1 MAIRRVT
8 GAVSPSELIFADANA
23 LGATYDGSG
32 TTIERG
38 ETFTLPAGGTTAVS
52 NGALRLEA
60 LKGDCTITN
69 NGNSTLTNA
78 SGVDG
83 TIVMRSGASDFPA
96 FVRNSSLGSMS
107 TPVREDFTGD
117 ITGATGTFDGT
128 IGSNATVP
136 ASVGSSMIL
145 VKAHTSTGLL
155 SSGTNF
161 QDLFNSTYQ
170 DYVVYVQCSSL
181 TNYGSQN
188 ISFSFINSSGTA
200 TYGSGYKYT
209 CYGNDATGTERRLN
223 SNGTDQGVVFNGIRG
238 NSSNQ
243 GGYAVIH
250 FHHPHTSNKITFWHG
265 QGSYPRE
272 GTVGVISSEFGGIF
286 ETNILATGL
295 QWFTTTTAAT
305 ADLAIQSYAIKKS

>member
-83 TIVMRSGASDFPA
+83 TILMRSGASDFPA
-96 FVRNSSLGSMS
+96 FVRNSSLGSMGV
-107 TPVREDFTGD
+107 PVREDFTGD

-145 VKAHTSTGLL
+145 VKAHTSKGLL

-181 TNYGSQN
+181 TDYGSTN

-209 CYGNDATGTERRLN
+209 CYGNDSTGTERRQSN
-223 SNGTDQGVVFNGIRG
+223 NGTDQGLVFNGIRG
-238 NSSNQ
+238 NNANQ
-243 GGYAVIH
+243 GAYAVIH
-250 FHHPHTSNKITFWHG
+250 FHHPHTSGKITYWHG

-272 GTVGVISSEFGGIF
+272 GTVALIAHEFGGIF
-286 ETNILATGL
+286 ETDILATGL
-295 QWFTTTTAAT
+295 QWFTTSTAAT